1 MTLSTNWPGWTTISG
16 SFTQQAKGVLD
27 IYVGGTTAGTFG
39 DLAVSNGVSLDGVLT
54 IKLVNG
60 FVPAVGD
67 SFTILTGSAISGTFT
82 TVNGTSINSC
92 EQFEVNYTSTAVTLT
107 VVSGT

>member
-1 MTLSTNWPGWTTISG
+1 
-16 SFTQQAKGVLD
+16 
-27 IYVGGTTAGTFG
+27 
-39 DLAVSNGVSLDGVLT
+39 
-54 IKLVNG
+54 
-60 FVPAVGD
+60 VPAVGD

-82 TVNGTSINSC
+82 TVNGTSINSS